1 MTSISLNLLCVKK
14 NIIECSIPTCMY
26 HNNSQGI
33 CKCILSGPLGKI
45 PVKLVLVCTLIL
57 SCYSYIAIIAICQNR
72 VVSCLEYISS
82 GLILKNEFPI
92 AAKRGAVFVAV
103 EPTHCVVRNTNVNLD
118 YFFCL
123 VSEPK
128 KQVVCDRE
136 WIHSCV
142 STWMHDSDLEI

>member
-14 NIIECSIPTCMY
+14 NIIECSIATCMY

-33 CKCILSGPLGKI
+33 CKCIFSGPLGKI
-45 PVKLVLVCTLIL
+45 PVKLVVVCALIL
-57 SCYSYIAIIAICQNR
+57 SCYGYISVIGVCQNR

-92 AAKRGAVFVAV
+92 TTKRGAVLVAV
-103 EPTHCVVRNTNVNLD
+103 EPTHCVVRDANVNLN

-123 VSEPK
+123 VSELK
-128 KQVVCDRE
+128 KQVVCDCHI
-136 WIHSCV
+136 IHRCV
-142 STWMHDSDLEI
+142 STGMHDSYLEI